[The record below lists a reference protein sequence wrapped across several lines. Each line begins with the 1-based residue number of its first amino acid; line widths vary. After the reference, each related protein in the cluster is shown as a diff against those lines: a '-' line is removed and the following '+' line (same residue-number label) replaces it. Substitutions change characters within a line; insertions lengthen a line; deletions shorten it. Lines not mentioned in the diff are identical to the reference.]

1 MPVKQT
7 SVVLDKELY
16 FRFKSWCAFNGL
28 KSSDVFNFL
37 MKAFISN
44 DYNLL
49 NEVLLCQK
57 K

>member
-1 MPVKQT
+1 MSVKQT

-37 MKAFISN
+37 MKSFIAN

-49 NEVLLCQK
+49 NEVLSCQK